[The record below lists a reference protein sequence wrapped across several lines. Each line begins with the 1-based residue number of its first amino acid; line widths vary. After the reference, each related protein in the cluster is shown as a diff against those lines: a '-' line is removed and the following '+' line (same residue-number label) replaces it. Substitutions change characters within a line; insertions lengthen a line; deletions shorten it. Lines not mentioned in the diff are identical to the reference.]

1 MLHIVTEIGLF
12 VPKERVLLMKN
23 AHKALQFFTG
33 ANWESGG
40 TLITASIEEWL
51 GTL

>member
-23 AHKALQFFTG
+23 ALYSFVNFAGLQV
-33 ANWESGG
+33 WESGVG
-40 TLITASIEEWL
+40 P
-51 GTL
+51 